1 MIDVDCVVWDF
12 DGVVNRNIVDGRFI
26 WSDNLEADLGI
37 PLQLFTNYIFSSKFT
52 DVICGRKDL
61 LEHIGEWIAHS
72 GFGGSAQIILDYW
85 LENDALPD
93 KNVIEIMDQ
102 LSATGCRQ
110 VIATNNE
117 PRRAH
122 YIGYEMKFGQRV
134 EAIFCSG
141 LLGCAKPDPTFFDAV
156 RKTLG
161 LAADRLVLIDD
172 SATNVAA
179 AEAIGWKGF
188 HFRDYDYASLKKRL
202 GLVSELD
209 MNNGDTIP
217 NSWA

>member
-1 MIDVDCVVWDF
+1 
-12 DGVVNRNIVDGRFI
+12 
-26 WSDNLEADLGI
+26 
-37 PLQLFTNYIFSSKFT
+37 
-52 DVICGRKDL
+52 
-61 LEHIGEWIAHS
+61 
-72 GFGGSAQIILDYW
+72 
-85 LENDALPD
+85 
-93 KNVIEIMDQ
+93 
-102 LSATGCRQ
+102 
-110 VIATNNE
+110 
-117 PRRAH
+117 
-122 YIGYEMKFGQRV
+122 MKFGQRV